1 MIEALEGGA
10 LRHDV
15 GPRTPKSGTGNRF
28 PWDGTTSWT
37 MRNARVAAL
46 LVDRLCHLGSS
57 APCAARSCSPDSSH
71 RVPLI
76 ITPDFDSPD
85 AFYEALIDAHKDL
98 STPESHAM
106 NARLVLIRSN
116 PIGRIDVLRAGL
128 RAPRNS
134 APSSMPHNATAT
146 ITTATATDGPS
157 REGRT

>member
-1 MIEALEGGA
+1 MIEALEEGA
-10 LRHDV
+10 LHHDV
-15 GPRTPKSGTGNRF
+15 GPGTPEGGTGKRF
-28 PWDGTTSWT
+28 HWDGTTGWT

-76 ITPDFDSPD
+76 ITPNLDSPD
-85 AFYEALIDAHKDL
+85 AFCEALIDAHKDL

-106 NARLVLIRSN
+106 NVRLVLIRSN
-116 PIGRIDVLRAGL
+116 PIGRIDVLRAAL
-128 RAPRNS
+128 DAARNS
-134 APSSMPHNATAT
+134 APSLVPHNTTAA
-146 ITTATATDGPS
+146 TATATDGPS

>member
-10 LRHDV
+10 LHHDV

-28 PWDGTTSWT
+28 HWDGTTGWT

-46 LVDRLCHLGSS
+46 LVDRLRHLGSS

-116 PIGRIDVLRAGL
+116 PIGRIDVLRAAL
-128 RAPRNS
+128 DAARNS
-134 APSSMPHNATAT
+134 APSLVPHN
-146 ITTATATDGPS
+146 TATATDGAS